1 MVLVL
6 IALGLAMIAMAALD
20 HVLERG
26 WPKPHAISKPVRQRP
41 RRHRAVRD
49 RR

>member
-20 HVLERG
+20 HILERG
-26 WPKPHAISKPVRQRP
+26 WSKPHAISAPARLRP
-41 RRHRAVRD
+41 RRHRAARG